1 MASDSRIT
9 TSTPGSRKCDIVVID
24 DFFPNLTTGFRVAE
38 YIHYLRVFPDLLV
51 ASTIG
56 DFKEQHAQFRELYP
70 DLRSR
75 VVPFHPELL
84 SHARLGYL
92 NFLNNAHYHVD
103 HLEVAA
109 LPFLFTLYP
118 GGGFELQSS
127 ETDLKLKRVL
137 RSPMLRAVI
146 STQSVTTRVLR
157 KMMCPVEVHELYG
170 ATINP
175 TYLQSSGIRPRKAI
189 NDRGS
194 KLNICFVAHKY
205 DPKGHT
211 KGYPTFIEIA
221 ATIANC
227 HAGAT
232 FSVVGNYGPDVV
244 DIPEPLKA
252 RLQFRGALA
261 SSQLRDFL
269 LTQDLLISPNQPYT
283 VSGSMF
289 DGFPTASCVEASLC
303 GVAIVCSD
311 ELNLNH
317 FYAPDEMIVCA
328 PVASVVLE
336 AVEPLLADP
345 SLIAQIGER
354 GRKKSLLLFS
364 AEAQL
369 LPRTRILRDLLAA
382 GEAFSA

>member
-1 MASDSRIT
+1 MANDSRIT
-9 TSTPGSRKCDIVVID
+9 TSSPGSRKSDIVAID

-38 YIHYLRVFPDLLV
+38 YIHYLRVFPDLLI

-56 DFKEQHAQFRELYP
+56 DFRDRHADFGTLYP

-103 HLEVAA
+103 RLEAAA

-146 STQSVTTRVLR
+146 STQSVTTRVLGH
-157 KMMCPVEVHELYG
+157 MMCPVEVHELYG

-175 TYLQSSGIRPRKAI
+175 TYLHSSGARSGKAFH
-189 NDRGS
+189 DRS
-194 KLNICFVAHKY
+194 SSLNVCFVAHKY
-205 DPKGHT
+205 DPKGRT

-221 ATIANC
+221 AAIANR

-232 FSVVGNYGPDVV
+232 FSVVGNYGPDDI
-244 DIPEPLKA
+244 DIPDSLKE
-252 RLQFRGALA
+252 RLQFRGPLA
-261 SSQLRDFL
+261 TSQLRDFL
-269 LTQDLLISPNQPYT
+269 LTQDLMISPNQPYT
-283 VSGSMF
+283 VSGSQF

-303 GVAIVCSD
+303 VC
-311 ELNLNH
+311 
-317 FYAPDEMIVCA
+317 FYKYKKNFFF
-328 PVASVVLE
+328 
-336 AVEPLLADP
+336 
-345 SLIAQIGER
+345 LI
-354 GRKKSLLLFS
+354 
-364 AEAQL
+364 
-369 LPRTRILRDLLAA
+369 
-382 GEAFSA
+382 